1 MKLQDEKVV
10 IDINAPDNATRR
22 FAFLLMKNFTL
33 LSFASAVDALRIANR
48 MSDKA
53 IYSWVF
59 LSEDGNPVSCSA
71 GTSFNVD
78 NSLIDLHR
86 DDTIMVCGG
95 MNISETTNWR
105 ISWIITLQYDT
116 TIDQLKKIRD
126 EIDKY
131 ISTSKDYKISDN
143 TMHAVRID
151 KFSDSSIDMY
161 VRCFTNTDKWS
172 EWLKVKERLAI
183 AIKEIVEKNKA
194 SFAFPSQSIYV
205 EKK

>member
-10 IDINAPDNATRR
+10 INIDAPDNATRR

-33 LSFASAVDALRIANR
+33 LSFASAVDSLRIANR

-95 MNISETTNWR
+95 MNISETTTKPILNWIR
-105 ISWIITLQYDT
+105 KETRRGLKIGGLCTAAYTLARAGILDGKRAT
-116 TIDQLKKIRD
+116 THWENQ
-126 EIDKY
+126 
-131 ISTSKDYKISDN
+131 
-143 TMHAVRID
+143 
-151 KFSDSSIDMY
+151 DS
-161 VRCFTNTDKWS
+161 F
-172 EWLKVKERLAI
+172 
-183 AIKEIVEKNKA
+183 
-194 SFAFPSQSIYV
+194 
-205 EKK
+205 